1 LISGDP
7 DHFYNEELA
16 ARQLLRYPP
25 VCYLADLSVIGN
37 DVRMVE
43 EAAKRW
49 GAELER
55 NARDQ
60 EPLIVLG
67 PVQAI
72 RRYPKGHQQYRIL
85 VKGPI
90 LTSLNRRI
98 HASVQKMEQEYR
110 KGRLKFVV
118 DIDPVE
124 NG

>member
-1 LISGDP
+1 
-7 DHFYNEELA
+7 
-16 ARQLLRYPP
+16 
-25 VCYLADLSVIGN
+25 
-37 DVRMVE
+37 MVE

-60 EPLIVLG
+60 ESLIVLG

-72 RRYPKGHQQYRIL
+72 RRYPKGQQYRIL

-90 LTSLNRRI
+90 LTSLSRRI

-110 KGRLKFVV
+110 QGRLKFVV
-118 DIDPVE
+118 DIDPIE